1 MACIG
6 CGLRENGV
14 TSDLEVA
21 TSEEWGSGAL
31 AGFGGDDSVG
41 ADIYCD
47 VGGQLRTV
55 PEHTSST
62 GEGSAA
68 TGSTPVADGVTTYGA
83 AATLVFNNPS
93 SVRAVSVLVAWSI
106 ALGVTLAN
114 AAAQWTNLFVAT
126 RNSLSLFTLNGSQN
140 PQNAAGPAAYV
151 YNIGENTMDAIAAG
165 GSVTYDLNVG
175 VTMAAGTSGSFTA
188 SASIRALAVTQ

>member
-1 MACIG
+1 M
-6 CGLRENGV
+6 RENGV

-21 TSEEWGSGAL
+21 TSEEFGSGDL
-31 AGFGGDDSVG
+31 SDFGADDSVG
-41 ADIYCD
+41 ASIYCD
-47 VGGQLRTV
+47 VNGQLRGH

-62 GEGSAA
+62 GEGSAS
-68 TGSTPVADGVTTYGA
+68 TGSTPVADGVTTYGVA
-83 AATLVFNNPS
+83 ASLVFNNPS
-93 SVRAVSVLVAWSI
+93 SVRAVSVIVAWSI

-126 RNSLSLFTLNGSQN
+126 RNALSLFTLNGTQN
-140 PQNAAGPAAYV
+140 PQNAAGPASYV
-151 YNIGENTMDAIAAG
+151 YNIGENTMDTIAAA

-188 SASIRALAVTQ
+188 SASIRAFAATK